1 MKETTGLQRW
11 NTLDGKR
18 QTFISDCEEYAGFT
32 IPTVCPEHNQLSR
45 GAKSSRHDFQSVGA
59 QAVNHLTNKLI
70 LALFAPSRPFMRIDI
85 PDEAKAQI
93 LALGIT
99 EPQLD
104 EQFASTERRLVKRL
118 DQLRSRPK
126 LYEAIRNL
134 IITGNVLLV
143 LREGKPIRVMGIK
156 KYCVSRDIEGDCSEI
171 VICEEVTPDELD
183 TTTREALAG
192 KYNDETAVKYIKW
205 LRRNDK
211 NWELTHWVNDT
222 ALPSLSSQYKHE
234 DMPYVPLV
242 WNLSDEDNYGTG
254 LVEDYAGD
262 FFALSM
268 LAEAEVKAAILAS
281 EFRWLVNPAGMTT
294 PEDFEKSENGSALPG
309 ADGDITPLVS
319 NNASSLQVI
328 ANTNSSYINRVGRA
342 FLLGSAVTRDAER
355 VTAEEIKMQAMELET
370 SLGGVYSRLAVEFQL
385 PIAQFLIR
393 DTGIEI
399 QGTQI
404 EVVIITGLDALSR
417 QADRDNLM
425 AFLQDLTVLGAL
437 PPQVAARLR
446 QDAITADLAS
456 ARGLL
461 SSRYVASEQEYQ
473 AAMQAQQEQAAAA
486 AGQQAGAIAQAEA
499 AAQPQPQQGA

>member
-1 MKETTGLQRW
+1 MKENTGLHRW
-11 NTLDGKR
+11 QTLNGKR
-18 QTFISDCEEYAGFT
+18 AQFISDCEQFASFT
-32 IPTVCPEHNQLSR
+32 IPTVCPEHSQLSR

-85 PDEAKAQI
+85 PDEVRAE
-93 LALGIT
+93 LLGIGLT

-104 EQFASTERRLVKRL
+104 EQFASIERKLVKRL

-134 IITGNVLLV
+134 IVTGNVLLV
-143 LREGKPIRVMGIK
+143 MRKGRPIRVLGIK
-156 KYCVSRDIEGDCSEI
+156 KYCVSRDIEGDCNEI

-183 TTTREALAG
+183 DKTKADLNG
-192 KYNDETAVKYIKW
+192 KYNDETTVKYIKW
-205 LRRNDK
+205 LRK
-211 NWELTHWVNDT
+211 AGGKWSLTHWVNDQPVPR
-222 ALPSLSSQYKHE
+222 LDSQYKDE

-254 LVEDYAGD
+254 LVEDYSGD

-294 PEDFEKSENGSALPG
+294 PEDFEQSENGSALPG
-309 ADGDITPLVS
+309 SEGDITPLVA
-319 NNASSLQVI
+319 NNAQSLQII
-328 ANTNSSYINRVGRA
+328 ANTNSTYINRIGRA

-385 PIAQFLIR
+385 PLAQFLIR
-393 DTGIEI
+393 DMDI
-399 QGTQI
+399 QIADTDV

-446 QDAITADLAS
+446 QDAITADLAGS
-456 ARGLL
+456 RGLL
-461 SSRYVASEQEYQ
+461 SSRYVVSEQEYQ

-486 AGQQAGAIAQAEA
+486 AGAQAGAVAQAEA
-499 AAQPQPQQGA
+499 AAQPQQGA